1 MVQYKPPGPAMNL
14 QQAAMQDREIVN
26 AETAR
31 QFHHNAIAHLE
42 KALAFHRQAV
52 GNHDQGDFKT
62 AAQNTALA
70 QDHVGYASEHTIGA
84 TKHYC
89 EQKFYK

>member
-1 MVQYKPPGPAMNL
+1 MNL
-14 QQAAMQDREIVN
+14 QQAALQDREIVN

-31 QFHHNAIAHLE
+31 QFHLNAIEHLE
-42 KALAFHRQAV
+42 KALAFHSKAV
-52 GNHDQGDFKT
+52 GNHDLGDFTT

-70 QDHVGYASEHTIGA
+70 QAHIGYASDHSGCA